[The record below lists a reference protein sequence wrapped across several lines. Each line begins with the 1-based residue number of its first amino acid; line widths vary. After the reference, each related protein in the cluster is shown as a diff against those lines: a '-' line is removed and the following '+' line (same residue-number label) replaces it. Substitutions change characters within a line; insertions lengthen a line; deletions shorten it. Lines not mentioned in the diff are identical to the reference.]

1 MRKLWILVSCIALVA
16 IALTIYAV
24 LVATAPKAE
33 KKRPPKSA
41 ALVEVKTLERSD
53 EIIVLELTGTVTPAE
68 EVMMRARVNGEVIAI
83 APSFIDGGLLKKG
96 EEAVRIDPVDYE
108 LALATAKSALETAR
122 FNYKLELGRQD
133 VAKRE
138 WELLKTDN
146 ATEQEKEL
154 ALRIPHLAASKAALE
169 AAEANLLNAELD
181 LQRTTIR
188 APFNAIVR
196 SRNVNIGSQ
205 ASLQDV
211 LASLAG
217 TDAYWVLASIPVD
230 RLEWIEIPGSTA
242 RILSP
247 SGAVREGQV
256 IRLLADLEEKGRM
269 ARILIEV
276 NDPLCLQPENADRKP
291 LLIGEYVQTKI
302 SGRKLENVYSIPRN
316 ALHDNRNI
324 WIAAEDNTL
333 DLREIKVLWR
343 DEQRILI
350 RDGISDGT
358 RLIVSDLTAP
368 VQGMDLNTGDNGE

>member
-146 ATEQEKEL
+146 ATEQEQEL

-188 APFNAIVR
+188 APFNAIVL